1 MTTGLDWIS
10 RGCPWRWPCKVMPSQ
25 MFMTR
30 LDLTPRSGEWQ
41 SGTCCTNF
49 YGYFPSALPFPRGSI
64 SSRPTLHQYNLTINY
79 YMVKLTNHKKAI
91 DRPLSCKRWGII
103 AIIIFFAG
111 SLSFLLYS
119 YFSHDVDNPQC
130 SCLLCMLNHV
140 PEEGEY
146 IYNRYLIFI
155 SFIWIA
161 VIFAAVFLVNYC
173 FVKKNKKK

>member
-1 MTTGLDWIS
+1 MGIA
-10 RGCPWRWPCKVMPSQ
+10 KVTESMQ
-25 MFMTR
+25 
-30 LDLTPRSGEWQ
+30 L
-41 SGTCCTNF
+41 C
-49 YGYFPSALPFPRGSI
+49 A
-64 SSRPTLHQYNLTINY
+64 YNLTINY

-103 AIIIFFAG
+103 AIIILFAG

-130 SCLLCMLNHV
+130 NCLLCMLNHV

-161 VIFAAVFLVNYC
+161 VIFAACLFSELLLCKKEQKEIVFV
-173 FVKKNKKK
+173 

>member
-1 MTTGLDWIS
+1 MGIA
-10 RGCPWRWPCKVMPSQ
+10 KVTESMQ
-25 MFMTR
+25 
-30 LDLTPRSGEWQ
+30 L
-41 SGTCCTNF
+41 C
-49 YGYFPSALPFPRGSI
+49 A
-64 SSRPTLHQYNLTINY
+64 YNLTINY

-103 AIIIFFAG
+103 AIIILFAG

-119 YFSHDVDNPQC
+119 YFSHDADNPQC
-130 SCLLCMLNHV
+130 NCLLCMLNHV

-173 FVKKNKKK
+173 FVITQYSYLGIARLFNSLYLCANKI

>member
-1 MTTGLDWIS
+1 MGIA
-10 RGCPWRWPCKVMPSQ
+10 KVTESMQ
-25 MFMTR
+25 
-30 LDLTPRSGEWQ
+30 L
-41 SGTCCTNF
+41 C
-49 YGYFPSALPFPRGSI
+49 A
-64 SSRPTLHQYNLTINY
+64 YNLTINY

-103 AIIIFFAG
+103 AIIILFAG

-130 SCLLCMLNHV
+130 NCLLCMLNHV

-161 VIFAAVFLVNYC
+161 VILSLIHI
-173 FVKKNKKK
+173 

>member
-1 MTTGLDWIS
+1 MGIA
-10 RGCPWRWPCKVMPSQ
+10 KVTESMQ
-25 MFMTR
+25 
-30 LDLTPRSGEWQ
+30 L
-41 SGTCCTNF
+41 C
-49 YGYFPSALPFPRGSI
+49 A
-64 SSRPTLHQYNLTINY
+64 YNLTINY

-103 AIIIFFAG
+103 AIIILFAG

-130 SCLLCMLNHV
+130 NCLLCMLNHV

-173 FVKKNKKK
+173 FVKKNKQTECSFKYLLVIIFNNTILIFGYCPPF